1 MSDVFTIRAQFQAL
15 QAALDH
21 FRYVWMA
28 EAVTAQVFELPTN
41 SSGLAPATIAAHPL
55 TGHAALKA
63 AESAFSRLHL
73 LPDQHPKTVFRLP
86 GWIGVKRDLS
96 IEIAAINT
104 LKDELAASFL
114 ALEPTPRRVMARQA
128 LPQVAL
134 KQCYRHLVQWNPS
147 PQRIYFSWAGV
158 TPSSVRISRQDFLAQ
173 LDVAE
178 ENRPPRFKL
187 EDWQALIAS
196 HRQKVGQVPDNM
208 PLVIRWRKA
217 PHPRVMA
224 YDSGQISN
232 AGRIV
237 PANLP
242 VFIVL
247 NGDSLPHTT
256 PLEDFDLT
264 SHLRDQPRSDAAL
277 LATVI
282 EGLHLYA
289 KVKG

>member
-1 MSDVFTIRAQFQAL
+1 MSNVQLIRSRFQAL
-15 QAALDH
+15 HTALNH

-28 EAVTAQVFELPTN
+28 EAVTAEVFEVPTN
-41 SSGLAPATIAAHPL
+41 SIGLAPASISVRHL
-55 TGHAALKA
+55 TGQAALQA

-73 LPDQHPKTVFRLP
+73 LPDQHPKTVYRLP

-96 IEIAAINT
+96 TEISAINK
-104 LKDELAASFL
+104 LKDELTAAFL
-114 ALEPTPRRVMARQA
+114 SLEPTPRRLMARQA

-134 KQCYRHLVQWNPS
+134 KQCYRHLVLWNPA

-158 TPSSVRISRQDFLAQ
+158 TPSSVRISRADFLAQ
-173 LDVAE
+173 LDTAAE
-178 ENRPPRFKL
+178 TRPPRFTQ
-187 EDWQALIAS
+187 EDWLALIEAN
-196 HRQKVGQVPDNM
+196 RQRIAQVPEEL

-224 YDSGQISN
+224 YDSGQKSN

-242 VFIVL
+242 VFVVVED
-247 NGDSLPHTT
+247 GKWPTATS
-256 PLEDFDLT
+256 LEDFDL
-264 SHLRDQPRSDAAL
+264 SAHLRDQPRSDAAL

-282 EGLHLYA
+282 ERLHLYA
-289 KVKG
+289 KIK

>member
-1 MSDVFTIRAQFQAL
+1 MTDVFTIRAQFQAL

-21 FRYVWMA
+21 FRYVWLA

-73 LPDQHPKTVFRLP
+73 LADQHPKTVFRLP

-96 IEIAAINT
+96 PEITAINT

-114 ALEPTPRRVMARQA
+114 TLEPTPRRVMARQA

-134 KQCYRHLVQWNPS
+134 KQCYRHLVQWNPA

-173 LDVAE
+173 LDAAE
-178 ENRPPRFKL
+178 ENRPPRFTM

-196 HRQKVGQVPDNM
+196 NRQKLAQVPVDL

-242 VFIVL
+242 VFVVVED
-247 NGDSLPHTT
+247 GKWPTST
-256 PLEDFDLT
+256 PLEDFDLS
-264 SHLRDQPRSDAAL
+264 SHIKEQPRSDAAL

-282 EGLHLYA
+282 ERLHLYA
-289 KVKG
+289 KVK

>member
-1 MSDVFTIRAQFQAL
+1 MTDVFTIRAQFQAL

-73 LPDQHPKTVFRLP
+73 LADQHPKTVFRLP

-96 IEIAAINT
+96 PEITAINT

-134 KQCYRHLVQWNPS
+134 KQCYRHLVQWNPA

-173 LDVAE
+173 LDAAE
-178 ENRPPRFKL
+178 ENRPPRFTM

-196 HRQKVGQVPDNM
+196 NRQKLAQVPDNL

-242 VFIVL
+242 VFVVVED
-247 NGDSLPHTT
+247 GKWPRST
-256 PLEDFDLT
+256 PLEDFDLS
-264 SHLRDQPRSDAAL
+264 SHIKEQPRSDAAL

-282 EGLHLYA
+282 ERLHLYA
-289 KVKG
+289 KVK